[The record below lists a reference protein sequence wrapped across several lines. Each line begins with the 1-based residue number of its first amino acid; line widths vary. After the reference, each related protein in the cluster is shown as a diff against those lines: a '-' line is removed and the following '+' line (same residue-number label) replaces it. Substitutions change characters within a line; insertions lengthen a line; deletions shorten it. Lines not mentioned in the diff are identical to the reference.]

1 MILGLEP
8 QEPRFFARGHL
19 RIEAGAVAAVTVE
32 PVGFP
37 AQLVVGHVP
46 DGMSFHRHL
55 AFPSSDSGFPGAT
68 FVDATGQA
76 QAFIAPESV
85 FI

>member
-1 MILGLEP
+1 MMLRLETYGAMFLAG
-8 QEPRFFARGHL
+8 RHL
-19 RIEAGAVAAVTVE
+19 RIESGAVATIAVE
-32 PVGFP
+32 PVGFT
-37 AQLVVGHVP
+37 AQLGVSDVP
-46 DGMSFHRHL
+46 GGMRFHRHL

-68 FVDATGQA
+68 FEDATGQA